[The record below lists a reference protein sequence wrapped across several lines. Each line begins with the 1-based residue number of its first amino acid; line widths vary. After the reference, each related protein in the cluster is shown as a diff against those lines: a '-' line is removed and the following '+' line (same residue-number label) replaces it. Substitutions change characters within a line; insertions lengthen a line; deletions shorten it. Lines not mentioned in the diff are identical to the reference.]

1 MSVTALPSLPVLPV
15 RTCSMASPEP
25 LPSKEASL
33 EPGKG
38 KQGAVPRYYL
48 HHCYIWLGTVRVA
61 PIIYACGLSS
71 LPGLINLAE
80 VLGAAPSSTVIVA
93 LLLLLVA
100 TLAVC
105 AVVLGVRA
113 WEYRYTWYEFDETEF
128 SFYSGILS
136 KHRTHVPYAK
146 IQSVNERAS
155 LLQRLAGVCTV
166 AIDTAG
172 GANNKAVMVS
182 YVERSAAEY
191 LRREL
196 FLRKQKE
203 VGAVPSDSAHVA
215 PGSVAQQDNVLDGAA
230 AVLDD
235 MRGVFAKGEVDTG
248 LITCEYGLG
257 NKELFLSALCGK
269 SSFAVAL
276 LTVIAAVAT
285 VVSCFVEANL
295 LNDQTA
301 FFVTGMAKQHVV
313 LACALVGLFVVGCLI
328 AAWALCLLAT
338 CLSYGGFRARRRGSR
353 IEVERGLITHV
364 FSGIDVDRIQSV
376 HIHQTLFQRLL
387 KSCSVSYG
395 RVGAASG
402 EEASGGSSPQQ
413 EVKKLV
419 VHPFLPLSEAQRL
432 VAGLT
437 PEYAVIP
444 AASVKPPRVALR
456 RALTRRAVLQG
467 VGFWLAVCLLVVS
480 LAISVASSFGSITV
494 AQLHGLLTVAVV
506 PGLVLCLVVMVA
518 EAVGAVLWHRRS
530 AFGFDT
536 AGTTV
541 VNGGYSTD
549 TVIIPRKKMQY
560 AAIRTNPLQRH
571 AHVATVCLRTAAGV
585 QGRTER
591 LIDVPVTQAVS
602 WLSWAEPG
610 ASGRV

>member
-1 MSVTALPSLPVLPV
+1 
-15 RTCSMASPEP
+15 MASSGP
-25 LPSKEASL
+25 LPPATDSLADGQEQRGAS
-33 EPGKG
+33 
-38 KQGAVPRYYL
+38 PRYSL

-61 PIIYACGLSS
+61 PLIYACGLSS
-71 LPGLINLAE
+71 LPGLINLAA
-80 VLGAAPSSTVIVA
+80 VMGVAPSFTVIAA

-203 VGAVPSDSAHVA
+203 AGVAPSDSAHVA
-215 PGSVAQQDNVLDGAA
+215 PSSIAQQDNVLDGAA

-235 MRGVFAKGEVDTG
+235 MRGVFAKSEVDTG
-248 LITCEYGLG
+248 LVTCEYGLG

-285 VVSCFVEANL
+285 VISCFVEANL

-301 FFVTGMAKQHVV
+301 FFVAGMAKQHAV
-313 LACALVGLFVVGCLI
+313 LACALVGLFIVGCLI
-328 AAWALCLLAT
+328 VAWVLCLLAT
-338 CLSYGGFRARRRGSR
+338 CLSYGGFRARRRGGR

-402 EEASGGSSPQQ
+402 EDSSGG
-413 EVKKLV
+413 L
-419 VHPFLPLSEAQRL
+419 F
-432 VAGLT
+432 
-437 PEYAVIP
+437 P
-444 AASVKPPRVALR
+444 AA
-456 RALTRRAVLQG
+456 
-467 VGFWLAVCLLVVS
+467 
-480 LAISVASSFGSITV
+480 
-494 AQLHGLLTVAVV
+494 
-506 PGLVLCLVVMVA
+506 
-518 EAVGAVLWHRRS
+518 
-530 AFGFDT
+530 
-536 AGTTV
+536 
-541 VNGGYSTD
+541 GG
-549 TVIIPRKKMQY
+549 
-560 AAIRTNPLQRH
+560 
-571 AHVATVCLRTAAGV
+571 
-585 QGRTER
+585 
-591 LIDVPVTQAVS
+591 
-602 WLSWAEPG
+602 
-610 ASGRV
+610 

>member
-1 MSVTALPSLPVLPV
+1 
-15 RTCSMASPEP
+15 MASPES

-38 KQGAVPRYYL
+38 KQGAVPRFYL

-61 PIIYACGLSS
+61 PLIYACGLSS

-100 TLAVC
+100 MLAVC

-172 GANNKAVMVS
+172 GANNKAVMVL

-203 VGAVPSDSAHVA
+203 AGVVPSDSAHVA
-215 PGSVAQQDNVLDGAA
+215 PSSIAQQDNVLDGAA

-235 MRGVFAKGEVDTG
+235 MRGVFAKSEVDTG
-248 LITCEYGLG
+248 LVTCEYGLG

-276 LTVIAAVAT
+276 LTMIAAVAT
-285 VVSCFVEANL
+285 VISCFVEANL

-301 FFVTGMAKQHVV
+301 FFVAGMAKQHAV
-313 LACALVGLFVVGCLI
+313 LACALVGLFIVGCLI
-328 AAWALCLLAT
+328 VAWVLCLLAT
-338 CLSYGGFRARRRGSR
+338 CLSYGGFRARRRGGR

-402 EEASGGSSPQQ
+402 EDYSGGSSPQQ
-413 EVKKLV
+413 EVEKLV

-432 VAGLT
+432 VASLT
-437 PEYAVIP
+437 PEYAAMP
-444 AASVKPPRVALR
+444 QASIKPPKVALR
-456 RALTRRAVLQG
+456 RALTRRAILQG
-467 VGFWLAVCLLVVS
+467 VGFWLAVCLLVAS
-480 LAISVASSFGSITV
+480 LVISVVSSFGSITV
-494 AQLHGLLTVAVV
+494 ARFHGLLAVAVT

-541 VNGGYSTD
+541 VNGGYSID

-591 LIDVPVTQAVS
+591 LIDVPVTHAAS
-602 WLSWAEPG
+602 WLSWAEPD
-610 ASGRV
+610 ASGRL

>member
-1 MSVTALPSLPVLPV
+1 
-15 RTCSMASPEP
+15 MASSGP
-25 LPSKEASL
+25 LPPATDSLADGQEQRGAS
-33 EPGKG
+33 
-38 KQGAVPRYYL
+38 PRYSL

-61 PIIYACGLSS
+61 PLIYACGLSS
-71 LPGLINLAE
+71 LPGLINLAA
-80 VLGAAPSSTVIVA
+80 VMGVAPSFTVIAA

-203 VGAVPSDSAHVA
+203 AGVAPSDSAHVA
-215 PGSVAQQDNVLDGAA
+215 PSSIAQQDNVLDGAA

-235 MRGVFAKGEVDTG
+235 MRGVFAKSEVDTG
-248 LITCEYGLG
+248 LVTCEYGLG

-285 VVSCFVEANL
+285 VISCFVEANL

-301 FFVTGMAKQHVV
+301 FFVAGMAKQHAV
-313 LACALVGLFVVGCLI
+313 LACALVGLFIVGCLI
-328 AAWALCLLAT
+328 VAWVLCLLAT
-338 CLSYGGFRARRRGSR
+338 CLSYGGFRARRRGGR

-402 EEASGGSSPQQ
+402 EDSSGGSSPQQ
-413 EVKKLV
+413 EVEKLV

-432 VAGLT
+432 VASLT
-437 PEYAVIP
+437 PEYAAMP
-444 AASVKPPRVALR
+444 QASIKPPKVALR
-456 RALTRRAVLQG
+456 RALTRRAILQG
-467 VGFWLAVCLLVVS
+467 VGFWLAVCLLVAS
-480 LAISVASSFGSITV
+480 LVISVASSFGSITV
-494 AQLHGLLTVAVV
+494 AQFHGLFAVAVT

-518 EAVGAVLWHRRS
+518 ESSGAVLWHRRS

-541 VNGGYSTD
+541 VNGGYSID

-591 LIDVPVTQAVS
+591 LIDVPVTHAAS
-602 WLSWAEPG
+602 WLSWAEPD
-610 ASGRV
+610 ASGRL

>member
-215 PGSVAQQDNVLDGAA
+215 PGSVAQQDNVLDGAG

-353 IEVERGLITHV
+353 IEVERGLIIHV
-364 FSGIDVDRIQSV
+364 FSGIDVDRIRLLSV
-376 HIHQTLFQRLL
+376 IMSTWLAAVGILVYEQGFGFIQLYTAPNNMTLPAVAAILIGGASVNKASIPNVIIGTILFQGIVTMTPTVLNSLIHMDMSEVIRMI
-387 KSCSVSYG
+387 VSNGMILY
-395 RVGAASG
+395 
-402 EEASGGSSPQQ
+402 
-413 EVKKLV
+413 
-419 VHPFLPLSEAQRL
+419 
-432 VAGLT
+432 
-437 PEYAVIP
+437 
-444 AASVKPPRVALR
+444 
-456 RALTRRAVLQG
+456 ALTRKTE
-467 VGFWLAVCLLVVS
+467 
-480 LAISVASSFGSITV
+480 GS
-494 AQLHGLLTVAVV
+494 
-506 PGLVLCLVVMVA
+506 
-518 EAVGAVLWHRRS
+518 
-530 AFGFDT
+530 
-536 AGTTV
+536 
-541 VNGGYSTD
+541 
-549 TVIIPRKKMQY
+549 K
-560 AAIRTNPLQRH
+560 
-571 AHVATVCLRTAAGV
+571 
-585 QGRTER
+585 
-591 LIDVPVTQAVS
+591 
-602 WLSWAEPG
+602 
-610 ASGRV
+610 

>member
-1 MSVTALPSLPVLPV
+1 
-15 RTCSMASPEP
+15 MASSGP
-25 LPSKEASL
+25 LPPATDSLADGQEQRGAS
-33 EPGKG
+33 PW
-38 KQGAVPRYYL
+38 YSL

-61 PIIYACGLSS
+61 PLIYACGLSS
-71 LPGLINLAE
+71 LPGLINLAA
-80 VLGAAPSSTVIVA
+80 VMGVAPSFTVIAA

-105 AVVLGVRA
+105 TVVLGVRA

-146 IQSVNERAS
+146 IQSVNEHAS

-203 VGAVPSDSAHVA
+203 AGVAPSDSAHVA
-215 PGSVAQQDNVLDGAA
+215 PSSIAQQDNVLDGAA

-235 MRGVFAKGEVDTG
+235 MRGVFAKSEVDTG
-248 LITCEYGLG
+248 LVTCEYGLG

-285 VVSCFVEANL
+285 VISCFVEANL

-301 FFVTGMAKQHVV
+301 FFVAGMAKQHAV
-313 LACALVGLFVVGCLI
+313 LACALVGLFIVGCLI
-328 AAWALCLLAT
+328 VAWVLCLLAT
-338 CLSYGGFRARRRGSR
+338 CLSYGGFRARRRGGR

-402 EEASGGSSPQQ
+402 EDSSGGSSPQQ
-413 EVKKLV
+413 EVEKLV

-432 VAGLT
+432 VASLT
-437 PEYAVIP
+437 PEYAAMP
-444 AASVKPPRVALR
+444 QASIKPPKVALR
-456 RALTRRAVLQG
+456 RALTRRAILQG
-467 VGFWLAVCLLVVS
+467 VGFWLAVCLLVAS
-480 LAISVASSFGSITV
+480 LVISVASSFGSITV
-494 AQLHGLLTVAVV
+494 AQFHGLLAVAVT

-541 VNGGYSTD
+541 VNGGYSID

-591 LIDVPVTQAVS
+591 LIDVPVTHAAS
-602 WLSWAEPG
+602 WLSWAEPD
-610 ASGRV
+610 ASGRL

>member
-1 MSVTALPSLPVLPV
+1 
-15 RTCSMASPEP
+15 MASSGP
-25 LPSKEASL
+25 LPPATDSLADGQEQRGAS
-33 EPGKG
+33 
-38 KQGAVPRYYL
+38 PRYSL

-61 PIIYACGLSS
+61 PLIYACGLSS
-71 LPGLINLAE
+71 LPGLINLTA
-80 VLGAAPSSTVIVA
+80 VMGVAPSFTVIAA

-203 VGAVPSDSAHVA
+203 AGVAPSDSAHVA
-215 PGSVAQQDNVLDGAA
+215 PSSIAQQDNVLDGAA

-235 MRGVFAKGEVDTG
+235 MRGVFAKSEVDTG
-248 LITCEYGLG
+248 LVTCEYGLG

-285 VVSCFVEANL
+285 VISCFVEANL

-301 FFVTGMAKQHVV
+301 FFVAGMAKQHAV
-313 LACALVGLFVVGCLI
+313 LACALVGLFIVGCLI
-328 AAWALCLLAT
+328 VAWVLCLLAT
-338 CLSYGGFRARRRGSR
+338 CLSYGGFRARRRGGR

-402 EEASGGSSPQQ
+402 EDSSGGSSPQQ
-413 EVKKLV
+413 EVEKLV

-432 VAGLT
+432 VASLT
-437 PEYAVIP
+437 PEYAAMP
-444 AASVKPPRVALR
+444 QASIKPPKVALR
-456 RALTRRAVLQG
+456 RALTRRAILQG
-467 VGFWLAVCLLVVS
+467 VGFWLAVCLLVAS
-480 LAISVASSFGSITV
+480 LVISVASSFGSITV
-494 AQLHGLLTVAVV
+494 AQFHGLLAVAVT

-541 VNGGYSTD
+541 VNGGYSID
-549 TVIIPRKKMQY
+549 TVIIPRKKIQY

-571 AHVATVCLRTAAGV
+571 AHVVTVCLRTAAGV

-591 LIDVPVTQAVS
+591 LIDVPVTHAAS
-602 WLSWAEPG
+602 WLSWAEPD
-610 ASGRV
+610 ASGRL